1 MNDKTEWVMVPR
13 APTPE
18 MELAGKHTMKGAA
31 DMLFERFI
39 AIAVYQSMLAAAPTP
54 PAQEDQLDAAAA
66 EIARLRSESAT
77 QSERLDALR
86 ADKDELQALCDKLA
100 GLLSRTAVALRGP
113 EPPLTRWSWHD
124 LPERA
129 QAAIAAIDLMERVAK
144 NLAQDAPTPPG
155 QDPREFPLDRMAE
168 NARELGLDYTPPDAQ
183 AQIDAAQEELRLC
196 QQDAI
201 KLQDEC
207 VALKAERDRLFNLL
221 RKCANSMDAG
231 RIDVDLIEE
240 VRELFHKD
248 RA

>member
-77 QSERLDALR
+77 QSERLDAL
-86 ADKDELQALCDKLA
+86 K
-100 GLLSRTAVALRGP
+100 
-113 EPPLTRWSWHD
+113 
-124 LPERA
+124 
-129 QAAIAAIDLMERVAK
+129 
-144 NLAQDAPTPPG
+144 
-155 QDPREFPLDRMAE
+155 AE
-168 NARELGLDYTPPDAQ
+168 NDG
-183 AQIDAAQEELRLC
+183 
-196 QQDAI
+196 
-201 KLQDEC
+201 
-207 VALKAERDRLFNLL
+207 LFNLL

-240 VRELFHKD
+240 VRATLPDTKEKP
-248 RA
+248 

>member
-77 QSERLDALR
+77 QSERLDALK
-86 ADKDELQALCDKLA
+86 AEKDELQALCDKLA

-129 QAAIAAIDLMERVAK
+129 QAAIAAIDLMGRVAK
-144 NLAQDAPTPPG
+144 NLAQDAPTPP
-155 QDPREFPLDRMAE
+155 A
-168 NARELGLDYTPPDAQ
+168 
-183 AQIDAAQEELRLC
+183 
-196 QQDAI
+196 QDA
-201 KLQDEC
+201 LMCDVLNMRAVMQRM
-207 VALKAERDRLFNLL
+207 VA
-221 RKCANSMDAG
+221 ANEH
-231 RIDVDLIEE
+231 IEG
-240 VRELFHKD
+240 
-248 RA
+248 A